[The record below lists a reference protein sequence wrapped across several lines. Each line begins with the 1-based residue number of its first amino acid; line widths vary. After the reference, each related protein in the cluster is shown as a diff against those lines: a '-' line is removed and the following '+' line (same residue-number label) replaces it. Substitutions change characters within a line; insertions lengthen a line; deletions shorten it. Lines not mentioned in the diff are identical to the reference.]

1 MIRTCTYSEIELF
14 RHKSDKG
21 VASIDDGKKML
32 WIGAFDKYEPVGCV
46 ALRDI
51 GKNRARLNSI
61 YVSSEHRGKGIGTML
76 VKNLIQCAILAK
88 ISEIET
94 RTPKGEL
101 MMQFGFKP
109 TGRKFSFGG
118 SEYILRLR

>member
-1 MIRTCTYSEIELF
+1 MIRTCLYSEIAAF
-14 RHKSDKG
+14 KYRADRG
-21 VASIDDGKKML
+21 VASIDDGRKMT
-32 WIGAFDKYEPVGCV
+32 WIGAFDKEFPVGCV

-61 YVSSEHRGKGIGTML
+61 FVCSEHRGKKIGTKL
-76 VKNLIQCAILAK
+76 VQALVQTAI
-88 ISEIET
+88 INGFVEIET

-109 TGRKFSFGG
+109 TGRDFAFGG
-118 SEYILRLR
+118 SEYILRLK